1 MSCCSGRLGSISSPA
16 RWAFRVHVGSQAWPP
31 ISHHYQWIC
40 LFFCINMTICLMC
53 FFGINIAYSERFK
66 WWLIY
71 NCNVLL
77 LLMYAA
83 ALETLETHA
92 TPGRVPALLSQNA
105 STHIDIN
112 INYQISTINI
122 NYQYQLS
129 TINYQYQLSTININQ
144 ISTVLLTN

>member
-1 MSCCSGRLGSISSPA
+1 
-16 RWAFRVHVGSQAWPP
+16 
-31 ISHHYQWIC
+31 
-40 LFFCINMTICLMC
+40 MC

-66 WWLIY
+66 LWLIY

-112 INYQISTINI
+112 ININYQIS
-122 NYQYQLS
+122 
-129 TINYQYQLSTININQ
+129 
-144 ISTVLLTN
+144 ISMAIPGHKWGRAEFWP